1 MLRALLLVAAI
12 VVFVIAALG
21 VFGSIT
27 DINYSGL
34 LAVGLACL
42 AATVLDFE
50 SLVTSR
56 RRF

>member
-1 MLRALLLVAAI
+1 MFRVLLLVAAI

-21 VFGSIT
+21 AFGSSTGI
-27 DINYSGL
+27 IYSGL

-56 RRF
+56 RRS